1 MTSAWLPAQ
10 AHFARPRGP
19 GVPKSIFKGGAR
31 GGSGLFAPGDDGA
44 SPPPAETE
52 ERRRG
57 FFSRLRENM
66 AKSRQALGA
75 ELQSSVFQTLDDQTW
90 ERPAGTLVYADAG
103 APPTAPGVGRHRNR
117 AGHACAGG
125 WESG

>member
-1 MTSAWLPAQ
+1 M
-10 AHFARPRGP
+10 AR
-19 GVPKSIFKGGAR
+19 SW
-31 GGSGLFAPGDDGA
+31 SELFVTGDDGA

-57 FFSRLRENM
+57 FLSRLRENM

-90 ERPAGTLVYADAG
+90 ERLEETLVYTAVGAPTTAQIVERLEADAG
-103 APPTAPGVGRHRNR
+103 SGGLRGGSATTARPRGRP
-117 AGHACAGG
+117 
-125 WESG
+125 S